1 MKQTKAKSKVL
12 AASNALHSK
21 LDRSLAYLLSAGGI
35 IGLIASFVLTVD
47 KIELIKDPSFQPSC
61 NINPIISCG
70 SVMAT
75 HQSEAFGF
83 PNSILGIISFTAVTV
98 VGFSLLAGARF
109 KRWYWLALQAGL
121 LFAVGFVHWL
131 IFQTIYRINALCPY
145 CMVVWAMVISI
156 FWYVTLYNIRNGHI
170 VISARL
176 KSVCNFAQKHH
187 ADILFLWF
195 VVIVSLIL
203 THFWYYWKTLL

>member
-1 MKQTKAKSKVL
+1 MKQAKAKSKATKATDSL
-12 AASNALHSK
+12 SQRLNQ
-21 LDRSLAYLLSAGGI
+21 SLAYILAGGGI
-35 IGLIASFVLTVD
+35 IGLIASFILTVD

-83 PNSILGIISFTAVTV
+83 PNSILGIIGFTAVAVT
-98 VGFSLLAGARF
+98 GFAILSGAQF
-109 KRWYWLALQAGL
+109 KRWYWLALQAGM

-145 CMVVWAMVISI
+145 CMVVWTMVIPM
-156 FWYVTLYNIRNGHI
+156 FWYVTLYNFRNGHI
-170 VISARL
+170 RVSQRYKA
-176 KSVCNFAQKHH
+176 VCNFAQKHH
-187 ADILFLWF
+187 GDILFVWF
-195 VVIVSLIL
+195 VIILGLIL
-203 THFWYYWKTLL
+203 NHFWYYWKTLL